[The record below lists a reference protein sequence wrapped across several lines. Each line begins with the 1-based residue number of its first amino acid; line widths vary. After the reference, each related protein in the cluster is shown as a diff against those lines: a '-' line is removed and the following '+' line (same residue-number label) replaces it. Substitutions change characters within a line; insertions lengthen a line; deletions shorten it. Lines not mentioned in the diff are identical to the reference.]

1 MIINRSFKDF
11 KFRHRSKKN
20 QVIFTSKNVKDD
32 KVILNLID
40 NFLKEKNSFIFESV
54 EKGKIRGRYT
64 IFGKNPDKIWEFNG
78 NHSYLIKDN
87 KKIKLKG
94 KPNKIL
100 ENIIEEFKFET
111 PKNLPP
117 ICSLISGYFSY
128 DSIRYIERIP
138 DKCKNDLNL
147 PDVRLLRP
155 RTLIIHDNLK
165 KKIHYIINVFKDE
178 KISNYQKKFDEI
190 KSQLDQIIY
199 QSSISIEQDSNIKSN
214 QVVKVKSN
222 TPKKRFLSMVNKAKE
237 YIKIG
242 DIFQV
247 VLSQRFEANLTKKP
261 LEIYKKLRITNPSPF
276 MFYFNFSDFQIIG
289 ASPEIL
295 VRLRDGNITVRPI
308 AGTRPRGKT
317 VKEDKFFEKDLLK
330 DKKELSEHLM
340 LLDLG
345 RNDAGKVS
353 KINTV
358 KVTES
363 FIIERYSHVMHIVSN
378 VIGKY
383 DKKFSKFKSLLAG
396 FPAGT
401 VSGAPKIR
409 AMEIIDEL
417 ETTKRKVYAGG
428 IGYFSA
434 NGEFDTCIALRTAVA
449 KKNKFYVQAG
459 AGIVADSKPIK
470 EYEETV
476 NKAKALI
483 NALR

>member
-1 MIINRSFKDF
+1 MINRSFKDF
-11 KFRHRSKKN
+11 KFQHKSKKN
-20 QVIFTSKNVKDD
+20 QIIYTSKKIKGD
-32 KVILNLID
+32 KEILNLID
-40 NFLKEKNSFIFESV
+40 NFLNEKNSFIFESV
-54 EKGKIRGRYT
+54 EKGKIKGRYT
-64 IFGKNPDKIWEFNG
+64 IFGKNPDKIWEFNDK
-78 NHSYLIKDN
+78 NSYLIKEN
-87 KKIKLKG
+87 RKIKLNG
-94 KPNKIL
+94 KPEDLIEK
-100 ENIIEEFKFET
+100 IIEDFKFDT
-111 PKNLPP
+111 PKNLPK

-128 DSIRYIERIP
+128 DSIRYIEKIP
-138 DKCKNDLNL
+138 NNCSNDLNL

-165 KKIHYIINVFKDE
+165 KEIFYIRNIFKDE
-178 KISNYQKKFDEI
+178 KIYDYQKKFDEI
-190 KSQLDQIIY
+190 NSELFELLI
-199 QSSISIEQDSNIKSN
+199 QSSIKNTHKKKNQNSKNIKIKSN
-214 QVVKVKSN
+214 TSKN
-222 TPKKRFLSMVNKAKE
+222 RFLSMVKKAKE
-237 YIKIG
+237 YIKLG

-247 VLSQRFEANLTKKP
+247 VLSQRFEAKLIKKP
-261 LEIYKKLRITNPSPF
+261 IDIYKKLRVTNPSPF
-276 MFYFNFSDFQIIG
+276 MFFFNFNDFQIIG

-295 VRLRDGNITVRPI
+295 VRLRENKITVRPI

-317 VKEDKFFEKDLLK
+317 VKKDLFYEKDLLK

-353 KINTV
+353 KINSV

-378 VIGKY
+378 VVGKY
-383 DKKFSKFKSLLAG
+383 DKKFSKLKTLLAG

-417 ETTKRKVYAGG
+417 ERTKRKVYAGG

-434 NGEFDTCIALRTAVA
+434 NGEFDTCIALRTAIA
-449 KKNKFYVQAG
+449 KNKKFYVQAG
-459 AGIVADSKPIK
+459 AGIVADSKPLK

>member
-20 QVIFTSKNVKDD
+20 QIIYTSKKVNSDD
-32 KVILNLID
+32 EVINLID
-40 NFLKEKNSFIFESV
+40 NFLEEKNSFIFESV
-54 EKGKIRGRYT
+54 EKGKIKGRYT
-64 IFGKNPDKIWEFNG
+64 IFGKNPDKIWEFN
-78 NHSYLIKDN
+78 NQKSYLITEN
-87 KKIKLKG
+87 KKIILKD
-94 KPNKIL
+94 KPEELIEK
-100 ENIIEEFKFET
+100 IIENFKFDT
-111 PKNLPP
+111 PKNLPK

-128 DSIRYIERIP
+128 DSIRYIEKIP
-138 DKCKNDLNL
+138 NSCKNDLNL
-147 PDVRLLRP
+147 PDVRLMRP
-155 RTLIIHDNLK
+155 RTLVIHDNLK
-165 KKIHYIINVFKDE
+165 KEIFYISNVFNDE
-178 KISNYQKKFDEI
+178 KIKNYQKKYDSI
-190 KSQLDQIIY
+190 KTDLFKLLI
-199 QSSISIEQDSNIKSN
+199 QSSIKNIDTKR
-214 QVVKVKSN
+214 VLKEKKIKVKSN
-222 TPKKRFLSMVNKAKE
+222 TSKNKFLAMVNKAKK

-247 VLSQRFEANLTKKP
+247 VLSQRFEAKLTKKP
-261 LEIYKKLRITNPSPF
+261 LEIYKKLRVTNPSPF
-276 MFYFNFSDFQIIG
+276 MFYFNFNDFQIIG

-295 VRLRDGNITVRPI
+295 VRLRDNKITVRPI
-308 AGTRPRGKT
+308 AGTRPRGKNK
-317 VKEDKFFEKDLLK
+317 KEDLFYEKDLLK

-378 VIGKY
+378 VVGEY
-383 DKKFSKFKSLLAG
+383 NKKFSKFKSLLAG

-417 ETTKRKVYAGG
+417 ETSRRKVYAGG

-449 KKNKFYVQAG
+449 KNKKFYVQAG
-459 AGIVADSKPIK
+459 AGIVADSKPIN
-470 EYEETV
+470 EYDETV

>member
-87 KKIKLKG
+87 KKTKLKG

-317 VKEDKFFEKDLLK
+317 VAEDKFFEKDLLK